1 MDRQGVY
8 SSSWPIAE
16 ASEDQQQLMVST
28 PQLCTHRKTVASLK
42 VFTIVMLHSW
52 RQRRKEVRELQDMVQ
67 RLQDNSMKTKNQ
79 LHVYG
84 TLVRVEEKRNRE
96 LQIKL
101 KQSTMSIDQV
111 RSSCESLVN
120 SVRDLTTE
128 KIRLQTDLDQRS
140 QKYDDLEKM
149 SNNTKRLLSTAYME
163 QSYLQK
169 QLISEQRIRRK
180 LQEEKEQL
188 IQEVVLAESREA
200 KYRQVRDWYQ
210 HQLDEKKE
218 CIHIMRRRMALLEEK
233 LRDIKDRTGELD
245 QMRESAQQMSNEIT
259 ELRQEINQSR
269 TSFFSV
275 LGDSSS
281 RQSLKRLQGHMI
293 SSFQRNETWTKLRRC
308 TFNVMY
314 LICLYLLPGMPV
326 NHHKK

>member
-233 LRDIKDRTGELD
+233 LRDIKDALVSSVTPSIGHKPQTNDVHRGQTRAEQPHATWHRPDTGPAPPALHLANPLPEHPAPPCIWWTA
-245 QMRESAQQMSNEIT
+245 AQW
-259 ELRQEINQSR
+259 LW
-269 TSFFSV
+269 F
-275 LGDSSS
+275 
-281 RQSLKRLQGHMI
+281 RL
-293 SSFQRNETWTKLRRC
+293 E
-308 TFNVMY
+308 
-314 LICLYLLPGMPV
+314 
-326 NHHKK
+326 

>member
-1 MDRQGVY
+1 MDRQGAY

-16 ASEDQQQLMVST
+16 ESEDQQRMMVST
-28 PQLCTHRKTVASLK
+28 PQLCNHRKTVASLK
-42 VFTIVMLHSW
+42 VFTMVMLHSW
-52 RQRRKEVRELQDMVQ
+52 RQRRKEVRELQEKVH

-111 RSSCESLVN
+111 KSSCESLVN

-140 QKYDDLEKM
+140 QEYDELQKM
-149 SNNTKRLLSTAYME
+149 SDKTKRLLSTAYME

-188 IQEVVLAESREA
+188 IQEVVLAESRDA
-200 KYRQVRDWYQ
+200 KYRQVREWYQ
-210 HQLDEKKE
+210 HKLDEKKE
-218 CIHIMRRRMALLEEK
+218 CIHILRRRMVLLEEK
-233 LRDIKDRTGELD
+233 LRDIKEN
-245 QMRESAQQMSNEIT
+245 SNDFT
-259 ELRQEINQSR
+259 
-269 TSFFSV
+269 T
-275 LGDSSS
+275 
-281 RQSLKRLQGHMI
+281 
-293 SSFQRNETWTKLRRC
+293 
-308 TFNVMY
+308 
-314 LICLYLLPGMPV
+314 
-326 NHHKK
+326 